1 MSERE
6 RTAEGR
12 SRAKAR
18 GKSLGR
24 KHKLTT
30 SQQAEAREQI
40 IKALGTMRDLRV
52 IVRRLRLT
60 RADFRDM
67 ANRALAESYEREITD
82 AR

>member
-1 MSERE
+1 MDYSDVYV
-6 RTAEGR
+6 TAR
-12 SRAKAR
+12 QK
-18 GKSLGR
+18 
-24 KHKLTT
+24 
-30 SQQAEAREQI
+30 QAEAREQI

-82 AR
+82 VR